1 MKNNLKTFILGLTVV
16 LLTGSCKKYLDI
28 NTNPN
33 AAASAPLK
41 GLLAHATNG
50 TAINTFEVSTNMTSY
65 YVQYLASPSSG
76 SDLDTYNP
84 IDPSGTWGDIYDLMT
99 DIHDMRAQA
108 ASQGAETYVGVSDI
122 LMAYN
127 LNMSLNIWGDI
138 PYSEAFQGVSNLQPK
153 YDNQQDLYD
162 TCLALLDEGIA
173 LLSDP
178 ANDGTIDAPSDFIHG
193 GNNAAWVKTAY
204 ALKAR
209 LLNEVSK
216 TSQYDASKVLA
227 ALTNAYGSNS
237 DDAQVTQFDG
247 PGPWA
252 QVAIN
257 NAGLDLDGWLSTHFV
272 SALNDST
279 FGVFD
284 PRLPLITQVTKFGD
298 YRGTI
303 NGKGR
308 VGSGTNHEECYLDV
322 DKWYSSPGA
331 PLQLI
336 TYPECKFIEAEAQ
349 LRAGQPAKAY
359 DAYLAGI
366 VADMQRIGVA
376 DTAITRYT
384 SEPTVAVGAGA
395 LTIGLILKEKYVA
408 CFLNPVT
415 WDDARRFDYQY
426 KDFNLPYDAQLS
438 EFIRR
443 VDYPTSEISRNGK
456 NVPSVSLTDRLWW
469 DQ

>member
-1 MKNNLKTFILGLTVV
+1 
-16 LLTGSCKKYLDI
+16 
-28 NTNPN
+28 
-33 AAASAPLK
+33 
-41 GLLAHATNG
+41 
-50 TAINTFEVSTNMTSY
+50 
-65 YVQYLASPSSG
+65 
-76 SDLDTYNP
+76 
-84 IDPSGTWGDIYDLMT
+84 
-99 DIHDMRAQA
+99 
-108 ASQGAETYVGVSDI
+108 
-122 LMAYN
+122 
-127 LNMSLNIWGDI
+127 
-138 PYSEAFQGVSNLQPK
+138 
-153 YDNQQDLYD
+153 
-162 TCLALLDEGIA
+162 
-173 LLSDP
+173 
-178 ANDGTIDAPSDFIHG
+178 
-193 GNNAAWVKTAY
+193 
-204 ALKAR
+204 
-209 LLNEVSK
+209 
-216 TSQYDASKVLA
+216 
-227 ALTNAYGSNS
+227 
-237 DDAQVTQFDG
+237 
-247 PGPWA
+247 
-252 QVAIN
+252 VAIN